1 MSLGFS
7 VVLLGLLS
15 IFNAANAARVV
26 PDKKVVLSENNK
38 NASVSFFMTGL
49 EPKLAK
55 KILNK
60 GIKAKLIVSKD
71 ANGIV
76 KVSEK
81 KISIP
86 ISSEGNT
93 DKSQQVTFTLND
105 SSNLAVSNS
114 FSYQI
119 KFPKKLQNK
128 LGLENF
134 QENIFVNISGLSV
147 SGKVQIPQAD
157 SSKFLASGNFSSPE
171 GLEVNLIRI
180 DEDES
185 EVLLA
190 TTETD
195 INGENQYNFSAENY
209 SPNFMV

>member
-71 ANGIV
+71 TNGIV

-147 SGKVQIPQAD
+147 SGKV
-157 SSKFLASGNFSSPE
+157 
-171 GLEVNLIRI
+171 
-180 DEDES
+180 
-185 EVLLA
+185 
-190 TTETD
+190 
-195 INGENQYNFSAENY
+195 
-209 SPNFMV
+209 